1 MYDFSVQLFQNE
13 EEYYLQK
20 DMYESADK
28 SIVAAEIVRLIFI
41 PNLNE
46 PHQFGFAIITRPTFE
61 LKLWVGQNF
70 RFCQSINPSEFLS
83 NP

>member
-28 SIVAAEIVRLIFI
+28 SIVAAEIVRLVFI

-46 PHQFGFAIITRPTFE
+46 PHQFGFAIISLPTFTKA
-61 LKLWVGQNF
+61 LGRTKF
-70 RFCQSINPSEFLS
+70 RSLCEY
-83 NP
+83 